1 MKLHHLIASAVLS
14 LVLSGCQSYDIV
26 QSNIFSSEDGNLVL
40 VEYGRSDSDHVNT
53 FRSPKNGEELEFKS
67 RLVVRV
73 TLPDG
78 DRITAWQCMNFLQS
92 GTMYKTD
99 NEKWLVLVNGFTC
112 MVYAKDPS
120 PQDPGRFREVYR
132 GILCE
137 SPKSDF
143 EPDPKWRKLKKD
155 AQGQWN

>member
-1 MKLHHLIASAVLS
+1 MLRTLILPVITCLTMA
-14 LVLSGCQSYDIV
+14 GCQSYDIV
-26 QSNIFSSEDGNLVL
+26 QSNIFSNDDGDGVL

-53 FRSPKNGEELEFKS
+53 FLNPNNGQEMEFKS

-112 MVYAKDPS
+112 MIYVKDPS
-120 PQDPGRFREVYR
+120 PHDPNRYREIYQ

-137 SPKSDF
+137 SPKSEF
-143 EPDPKWRKLKKD
+143 TPDPKWRKLIKD
-155 AQGQWN
+155 AQGQWR